1 MNKTIDRCYICNGKS
16 RNLCPAAGKVICS
29 VCCGSKR
36 GSEINCSPDCAY
48 SPFSIKGY
56 ALWLKTDSN
65 LALKILRYI
74 DQVYGEEHFR
84 NIIRHM
90 SFESGLQEAEHD
102 EATAAGAAVYYI
114 LFVERDK
121 DNQALADRW
130 KANNWQGLNNDE
142 RVMMNYRFNSRATI
156 IEIQKLGQL

>member
-1 MNKTIDRCYICNGKS
+1 
-16 RNLCPAAGKVICS
+16 
-29 VCCGSKR
+29 
-36 GSEINCSPDCAY
+36 
-48 SPFSIKGY
+48 
-56 ALWLKTDSN
+56 
-65 LALKILRYI
+65 
-74 DQVYGEEHFR
+74 
-84 NIIRHM
+84 M